1 VKDLVSAAYWVM
13 VGALVMPAL
22 YFTLFFPG
30 PAYLLLIRLTMGL
43 IGVLL
48 AGLRDVWAL
57 LVGFGGLPAV
67 WLTVTL
73 LQQASRMTWSCSNLR
88 DDAGT
93 ARRSRGG
100 VLGDRALR
108 ALVVDRDAPPDGGW
122 RSGCRPL
129 GRRQG

>member
-1 VKDLVSAAYWVM
+1 M

-100 VLGDRALR
+100 VQGIVLFGLLLWIATRRLTEAGG
-108 ALVVDRDAPPDGGW
+108 AVVDR
-122 RSGCRPL
+122 
-129 GRRQG
+129 